1 MKIFPAASIT
11 LLAAALTTGNAM
23 AQLNPGPSSG
33 SGLTLP
39 GQAQGGAGTP
49 PGGSAPAAQ
58 QPSAPQ
64 QPDPMSREFRD
75 CMKSAQDAMEAKK
88 LDNPAAIHACLTSE
102 VKHFEAKIAAST
114 KKARDNLTSAEKK
127 RLEDANS
134 AWRRFRDANC
144 GFYADAKGAPPANLE
159 NADCTLRLTVGRS
172 LEVDAIVGAS
182 ARREAAKAGK

>member
-39 GQAQGGAGTP
+39 GPAPGGAGTP
-49 PGGSAPAAQ
+49 PGGAAPAAQ

-88 LDNPAAIHACLTSE
+88 LDNPAAIHACLTGE
-102 VKHFEAKIAAST
+102 VKRFEAKIAAST
-114 KKARDNLTSAEKK
+114 KKAGDNLTSAEKK

>member
-1 MKIFPAASIT
+1 MKIIFAASIT
-11 LLAAALTTGNAM
+11 LLAAALTTGNAV
-23 AQLNPGPSSG
+23 AQPNPGPSSG

-39 GQAQGGAGTP
+39 GPAPGGAGTP
-49 PGGSAPAAQ
+49 SGGTAPAAQ

-88 LDNPAAIHACLTSE
+88 LDNPAAIHGCLTSE
-102 VKHFEAKIAAST
+102 VKRVEAKIAAFT
-114 KKARDNLTSAEKK
+114 KKAGDNLTGAEKK